1 MIMAC
6 GHMLQLSWWPAKF
19 AAPEQVKV
27 QMKDTLPGIRTH
39 VRHNTVATLIK
50 SHIVSQFRRGSEDV
64 SEYRPII
71 ERQIG
76 YGRNM
81 TSSNE
86 QHMVR
91 RLRVNI
97 LKCYNIFVLVHD
109 FARYPTGCNLAEQAV
124 FLHTFPLI
132 MLLYQCSHRS
142 VQLQPLLKSQ
152 ARRVHSRR
160 QVYLLRRYRQLAF
173 PQMNM
178 ASWY

>member
-1 MIMAC
+1 MAC
-6 GHMLQLSWWPAKF
+6 GHILQLSWWPAKF
-19 AAPEQVKV
+19 AAPKQVKV

-39 VRHNTVATLIK
+39 VCHNTVATLVK

-64 SEYRPII
+64 GEYRPII

-86 QHMVR
+86 QHMMR
-91 RLRVNI
+91 SLRVNI
-97 LKCYNIFVLVHD
+97 LKCYNIFVLVDD

-142 VQLQPLLKSQ
+142 VQRQLLLKSQ
-152 ARRVHSRR
+152 TRRVLSRR
-160 QVYLLRRYRQLAF
+160 QV
-173 PQMNM
+173 
-178 ASWY
+178 